1 MKREAS
7 WITQTVAALYVVL
20 CSGYALSTV
29 YGYTTALLTIGIIL
43 SVLLMVLKRDW
54 LIPYDLRTL
63 ACICFVLMIVF
74 SMICNRQGDTR
85 RYLNYVFSC
94 LVAYA
99 ISKNISARTFYDC
112 FSKAMVWI
120 TAISLVGYYL
130 VNYTT
135 LLSGLP
141 RMTNSNE
148 SEYTVGYIFNYI
160 TRMPERNCGIFWEPG
175 VFASFLCTAM
185 LYEILFSSQKIRVL
199 RIVLYSVGIYTANS
213 SAGFALWA
221 VCMIS
226 LLTKR
231 KNIQEVL
238 NIHSILSAIVFGCAL
253 FAIANVDSII
263 SMTIFKNN
271 PYLAKLSSEH
281 IASSERGFA
290 FTHNIGIFAE
300 YPLFGAGFKITDSMM
315 QHYADTS
322 TTTYFMSLFGIMGVS
337 YTVFWIIAVL
347 RQKKLNL
354 YSKILVLIVIL
365 SIINK
370 EPHGL
375 ILFTWCTLFY
385 LLSTE
390 RNKDACRNSLYI
402 D

>member
-300 YPLFGAGFKITDSMM
+300 HPLFGAGFKITDSMM

>member
-231 KNIQEVL
+231 KNIQEVI

-300 YPLFGAGFKITDSMM
+300 HPLFGAGFKITDSMM

-322 TTTYFMSLFGIMGVS
+322 TTTYFMSLFGILGVS

>member
-1 MKREAS
+1 MKREVS
-7 WITQTVAALYVVL
+7 WITQTVVALYVVL

-74 SMICNRQGDTR
+74 SMICNQQGDLR

-99 ISKNISARTFYDC
+99 ISKNISARTFYDY

-120 TAISLVGYYL
+120 TATSLVGYYL

-141 RMTNSNE
+141 RMINSNE

-160 TRMPERNCGIFWEPG
+160 TRMPERNCGVFWEPG

-199 RIVLYSVGIYTANS
+199 RIVLYSVGIFTANS

-231 KNIQEVL
+231 KNSQEVL
-238 NIHSILSAIVFGCAL
+238 NVHSILSAIIFGCAL
-253 FAIANVDSII
+253 FAIANVDNII
-263 SMTIFKNN
+263 SMTVFKNN

-322 TTTYFMSLFGIMGVS
+322 TTTYFMSLFGILGVS

-365 SIINK
+365 SVINK

>member
-300 YPLFGAGFKITDSMM
+300 HPLFGAGFKITDSMM

-337 YTVFWIIAVL
+337 YTVFWILAVL

>member
-7 WITQTVAALYVVL
+7 WITQTVVALYVVL

-43 SVLLMVLKRDW
+43 SVLLMVLKKDW
-54 LIPYDLRTL
+54 LITYDLRTL
-63 ACICFVLMIVF
+63 ACICFVLMIAF
-74 SMICNRQGDTR
+74 SMICNQQGDSR

-99 ISKNISARTFYDC
+99 ISKNISARTFYDY

-135 LLSGLP
+135 LLGGLP
-141 RMTNSNE
+141 RMSNSNG
-148 SEYTVGYIFNYI
+148 SEYTVGYVFNFI
-160 TRMPERNCGIFWEPG
+160 TRMPERNCGVFWEPG
-175 VFASFLCTAM
+175 VFASFLCAAM
-185 LYEILFSSQKIRVL
+185 LYEILFSSQKTSIF
-199 RIVLYSVGIYTANS
+199 RITLYSVGIFTANS

-231 KNIQEVL
+231 KKSQDVL
-238 NIHSILSAIVFGCAL
+238 NVHSILSTIIFGCAI
-253 FAIANVDSII
+253 FAIANIDSII

-290 FTHNIGIFAE
+290 FAHNIGIFAE
-300 YPLFGAGFKITDSMM
+300 YPLWGAGFKITDSMM

-347 RQKKLNL
+347 KQKKLNL
-354 YSKILVLIVIL
+354 YSKILVLIVVI

-375 ILFTWCTLFY
+375 MLFTWCTLFY
-385 LLSTE
+385 LLSME
-390 RNKDACRNSLYI
+390 RNEDAHGNSLCL